1 MKNTLKKLSEL
12 VSKLNLDPVLVDIGC
27 SGDRHKIWDD
37 IAPVSTLIGFDP
49 DKRELNAHLETGYK
63 NNIIID
69 RVVCDD
75 DSLDEVDF
83 VFTSNPYCSSLLQ
96 PDLDELK
103 NYLFYDY
110 FVPVSNEKVQA
121 TSLNRVI
128 KERKLTSLD
137 WIKIDSQGMDLKIIN
152 SLDEKYLSKVVA
164 LDVEPGFIPAY
175 KGEDLFPSVHEFL
188 VSKGFWL
195 ADLRSQKYPR
205 VNAGS
210 LREINSLLNIRD
222 ENGIE
227 PFLTSSP
234 TAAEARYLRTISSAA
249 KCGEE
254 QLLLLFIFSILCGHN
269 GFAFDVKIEHEK
281 KYEKNLNNEY
291 ISDFILNTLR
301 EQSFMPLWKYKFVKN
316 IIKRFP
322 SIKRYL

>member
-1 MKNTLKKLSEL
+1 MTNTLEKLSEL
-12 VSKLNLDPVLVDIGC
+12 VIKLKIDPVLVDIGC
-27 SGDRHKIWDD
+27 SGDRYEIWDA

-75 DSLDEVDF
+75 DNLEEVDF

-96 PDLDELK
+96 PDLEELR
-103 NYLFYDY
+103 NYVFYDY
-110 FVPVSNEKVQA
+110 FVPVSNDKVQA

-128 KERKLTSLD
+128 KERKLPSLD

-152 SLDEKYLSKVVA
+152 SLDEQHLSKVVA

-205 VNAGS
+205 VNSSS
-210 LREINSLLNIRD
+210 LHEINCLLNITD

-227 PFLTSSP
+227 PFLIPSP

-249 KCGEE
+249 QCGEE
-254 QLLLLFIFSILCGHN
+254 QLLFLFVFSILCGLY

-281 KYEKNLNNEY
+281 RYGKNLNNKY
-291 ISDFILNTLR
+291 ISDYILNILR
-301 EQSFMPLWKYKFVKN
+301 KKSFMPLWKFKLVKN
-316 IIKRFP
+316 ILKVFP